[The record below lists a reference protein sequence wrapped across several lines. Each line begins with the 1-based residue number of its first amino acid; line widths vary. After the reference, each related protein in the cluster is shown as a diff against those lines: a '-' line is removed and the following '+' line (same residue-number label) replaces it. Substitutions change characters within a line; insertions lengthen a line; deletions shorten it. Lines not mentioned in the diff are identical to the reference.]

1 MLGAALVNP
10 AEAFGRLPAF
20 YRKPGSTASVVTVQV
35 GTEPWIKIVK
45 KSSRHSAHLCHTL
58 LARLR
63 YGGQIEQGGSHGGG
77 RDHKAHPMVEG
88 ANQGSMAGLVRRLA
102 RLDPGR
108 LRFHD
113 FPADHAADLA

>member
-45 KSSRHSAHLCHTL
+45 KAQDIPRISGIHCLQGSDTE
-58 LARLR
+58 ARSNR
-63 YGGQIEQGGSHGGG
+63 
-77 RDHKAHPMVEG
+77 EG
-88 ANQGSMAGLVRRLA
+88 ANQGSMAGLGRRLA
-102 RLDPGR
+102 RLDVGR
-108 LRFHD
+108 V
-113 FPADHAADLA
+113 